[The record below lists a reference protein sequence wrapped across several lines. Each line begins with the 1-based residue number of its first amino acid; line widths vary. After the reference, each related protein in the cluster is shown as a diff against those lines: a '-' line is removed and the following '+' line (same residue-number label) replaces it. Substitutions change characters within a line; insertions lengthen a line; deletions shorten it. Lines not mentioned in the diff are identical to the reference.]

1 MSSIG
6 LACSK
11 HSKTTACHATQ
22 TPQQNTQVNDGDK
35 SMADSFSISE
45 EYVEAEV
52 YKETESSGVKV
63 FLVKI
68 KFLEI
73 QTYISGIRVQKS
85 PKRPEDGLW
94 VQMPAVKIGFQYKKI
109 IECAGGSPFLE
120 IVERKAI
127 QAVEDYIGGT
137 DAPFPTI
144 SVTAD
149 TAFDEALKS
158 FTKQDIDDIPF

>member
-1 MSSIG
+1 
-6 LACSK
+6 
-11 HSKTTACHATQ
+11 
-22 TPQQNTQVNDGDK
+22 
-35 SMADSFSISE
+35 MANNFSVSE

-52 YKETESSGVKV
+52 YRETESNGAKV

-68 KFLEI
+68 KLLEI
-73 QTYISGIRVQKS
+73 GTFISGIRVQKS

-127 QAVEDYIGGT
+127 EAVESYLEGEEGY
-137 DAPFPTI
+137 PTI
-144 SVTAD
+144 K
-149 TAFDEALKS
+149 DEAKPGDHEPINL
-158 FTKQDIDDIPF
+158 DEIPF

>member
-1 MSSIG
+1 
-6 LACSK
+6 
-11 HSKTTACHATQ
+11 
-22 TPQQNTQVNDGDK
+22 
-35 SMADSFSISE
+35 MANNFSVSE

-52 YKETESSGVKV
+52 YRETESNGAKV

-68 KFLEI
+68 KLLEI
-73 QTYISGIRVQKS
+73 GTFISGIRVQKS

-127 QAVEDYIGGT
+127 EAVESYLEGVE
-137 DAPFPTI
+137 AFPTI
-144 SVTAD
+144 K
-149 TAFDEALKS
+149 DEAKPV
-158 FTKQDIDDIPF
+158 DDKPINLDELPF